1 MWRLKD
7 LNNKKNNK
15 IKKRLISI
23 SLLLLCIIV
32 ILYILYKIIS
42 LIAVPTDSI
51 IVENGYITSE
61 ESSIGYVI
69 RDEKI
74 AKGNN
79 LENGIYQ
86 IKAEGE
92 KVANGEYIFRYYGT
106 QEDTINDKI
115 NELNIQEAMLRTNSI
130 ISCRCKGN
138 RSTNRE

>member
-1 MWRLKD
+1 M
-7 LNNKKNNK
+7 NNKKNNK

-115 NELNIQEAMLRTNSI
+115 NELNNKIQEAMLRTNSI